1 MLSLETYTKVDPMK
15 LATFTIPLFSKVQI
29 EKRLQ
34 KLVKKALKYGNED
47 IVYSFGSVTTETVNT
62 ENGPRECECVEITV
76 SGEAPQI
83 GGYNLLARIELLEGG
98 ENLVHCVPGVDVSL
112 DTSFRTHNGHCD
124 HCNTDRR
131 RNDVYVLTDGTQQIA
146 VGRTCLRDFLG
157 IDDPKSIVERAQFF
171 EEIQN
176 IRDEDFSNLF
186 GSFGYVDLRSV
197 LVIAA
202 GLIRTVGYVSK
213 AKQAET
219 GDVATGE
226 SVLFVMDGVPGFDV
240 ETTNEDTTWTN
251 KAIELFR
258 STDSFGNDY
267 MDNLRV
273 LFKQDFIKR
282 GHVALVSSGVLA
294 AQRRLAPK
302 DKTHDVT
309 SDFVGVVKERIRG
322 MELVLEKIIFL
333 GSGAYGPTYL
343 HTMKDIQG
351 NVFTWVTGN
360 KMEAD
365 GGSVVKLDA
374 SIKEHKVYNGA
385 KQTVLTRAKLV

>member
-1 MLSLETYTKVDPMK
+1 ME

-47 IVYSFGSVTTETVNT
+47 IVYSFGSVTTETINT
-62 ENGPRECECVEITV
+62 ENGPRECEYVEITV

-83 GGYNLLARIELLEGG
+83 SGYNLLARIELLEGS

-131 RNDVYVLTDGTQQIA
+131 RNDVYVLTDETQQIA

-157 IDDPKSIVERAQFF
+157 IDDPKSIVGRAQFF
-171 EEIQN
+171 EEIQK

-186 GSFGYVDLRSV
+186 GSFGYIDLRSIA
-197 LVIAA
+197 VIAA

-219 GDVATGE
+219 GHMTTGQT
-226 SVLFVMDGVPGFDV
+226 VLFVMDDVPGFSV
-240 ETTNEDTTWTN
+240 ETTNEDRTWTD

-273 LFKQDFIKR
+273 LFKQDIVKR
-282 GHVALVSSGVLA
+282 NHVALVSSGILA
-294 AQRRLAPK
+294 AQKHLAPK
-302 DKTHDVT
+302 GKTQDVI
-309 SDFVGVVKERIRG
+309 SNFVGIVKERIKG
-322 MELVLEKIIFL
+322 IELILEKVIFL
-333 GSGAYGPTYL
+333 GSGTYGPTYL
-343 HTMKDIQG
+343 HIMKDIQG
-351 NVFTWVTGN
+351 NAFSWITGN
-360 KMEAD
+360 KIEAD
-365 GGSVVKLDA
+365 EGSVVKLDA